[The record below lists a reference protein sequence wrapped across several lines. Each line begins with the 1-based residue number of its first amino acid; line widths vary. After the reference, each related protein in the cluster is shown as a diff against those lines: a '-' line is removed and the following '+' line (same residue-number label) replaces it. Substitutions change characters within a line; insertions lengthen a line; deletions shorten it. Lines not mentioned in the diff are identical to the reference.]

1 MSKLMSL
8 SIDLSKV
15 DKSKIIE
22 GKNGAK
28 YYNLTIEL
36 KDEKDQ
42 YGNDLSAWTTLTK
55 EEREAKTNRT
65 YLGNGKVVY
74 SSNNE
79 TTTYTNENKKTLI
92 TEEVNELPF

>member
-8 SIDLSKV
+8 SIDLSKI

-28 YYNLTIEL
+28 YYNLTIDL

-42 YGNDLSAWTTLTK
+42 YGNDLTAWTTLTK
-55 EEREAKTNRT
+55 EERESKANKT
-65 YLGNGKVVY
+65 YLGNGKIIY
-74 SSNNE
+74 SSNTE
-79 TTTYTNENKKTLI
+79 KTNYNTENKKTLI